1 MGDGS
6 GALRVVV
13 VAVLVSGPALRRAE
27 TARDGKNEVGR
38 GQGDRTRDACS
49 SGEHE
54 ETGAMTMRRTSTD
67 TWEGL
72 AAAPACPRGSCSFSS
87 FL

>member
-27 TARDGKNEVGR
+27 TARDGKNKVGR
-38 GQGDRTRDACS
+38 GQGDRTRGACS

-54 ETGAMTMRRTSTD
+54 ETGELE
-67 TWEGL
+67 EGV
-72 AAAPACPRGSCSFSS
+72 
-87 FL
+87 

>member
-27 TARDGKNEVGR
+27 TARDGKNKVGR
-38 GQGDRTRDACS
+38 GQGDRTRSACS

-54 ETGAMTMRRTSTD
+54 ETGELE
-67 TWEGL
+67 EGV
-72 AAAPACPRGSCSFSS
+72 
-87 FL
+87 